1 MKQKKPGTGKSAQ
14 VDSVTGARPKRNA
27 SAMENKLLPEIGL
40 LMEALLLHLRDHHQL
55 DTCFFVAQRGN
66 DAVRFGWM
74 APDGAADAAALLQG
88 VATELLNMEVEE
100 ADRAGRH

>member
-1 MKQKKPGTGKSAQ
+1 
-14 VDSVTGARPKRNA
+14 
-27 SAMENKLLPEIGL
+27 MENKLLPEIGFV
-40 LMEALLLHLRDHHQL
+40 MEALLLHLLDHHQL

-66 DAVRFGWM
+66 DKVRFGWM

-100 ADRAGRH
+100 ADHAGRH